1 MKKLISRYWLVLV
14 ALVSVCMFTAC
25 SSDDDDAVTP
35 VFPQVKTIAGAA
47 GEVKEFTFD
56 ANESW
61 SLSSNKIWCK
71 IAQNDAENGFV
82 INGTAGKQTVKVTLT
97 DDDAS
102 KDLSV
107 AQLNLKMGGQEV
119 TIAEIHRSAAGY
131 ELKVYVR
138 TSPDADPID
147 ITETGIEAGY
157 NKYSKF
163 YVESNFRFAVTNTPE
178 WVELEGGFMVGVPN
192 KQVASGIM
200 FKEGVKNAKYA
211 IDKSEGESITFASQ
225 DGKAEVTIPV
235 YYNGMAP
242 DDIDIVYPA
251 KDSQWAVWTVSLD
264 GKLFTQNSSSL
275 TYHDYLPFPIKVLND
290 GIQLVV
296 FEKAGE
302 KDNEVLKEDQTG
314 AVQLKGEKGNM
325 KLTVAPLTSGSRKFV
340 AYALPKAVY
349 ESLENGLDDMLDNNF
364 TEVKTDYD
372 RYFLLEL
379 EQKENKAE
387 AGDESAAPII
397 KLMNYLDVACTKDV
411 NGMYKEVASSYLN
424 YNGDEIYVASVEV
437 GSSLTVN
444 PNIKNWDPT
453 TMMETGYLY
462 MIGSD
467 GQEIVPEPS
476 MDENENWIF
485 AFLLPDTAP
494 VYMAFQD
501 NGKVVKVLVVEPTYN
516 QSKKHTSFSK
526 ISK

>member
-1 MKKLISRYWLVLV
+1 MNKLISKYWLALV
-14 ALVSVCMFTAC
+14 ALVSVCMFSAC
-25 SSDDDDAVTP
+25 SSDDDAVTP
-35 VFPQVKTIAGAA
+35 VFPQVQTISGAA
-47 GEVKEFTFD
+47 GDVKEFTFD

-71 IAQNDAENGFV
+71 IAQNDAEKGFV

-192 KQVASGIM
+192 KQVAGGVM

-242 DDIDIVYPA
+242 DDINIEHPT
-251 KDSQWAVWTVSLD
+251 KTPWAVWTVSLD
-264 GKLFTQNSSSL
+264 GKLFTQNSSNLTGESSNDF

-290 GIQLVV
+290 DIQLVV
-296 FEKAGE
+296 FEKDDKG
-302 KDNEVLKEDQTG
+302 LKEDQ
-314 AVQLKGEKGNM
+314 
-325 KLTVAPLTSGSRKFV
+325 RR
-340 AYALPKAVY
+340 ALP
-349 ESLENGLDDMLDNNF
+349 
-364 TEVKTDYD
+364 
-372 RYFLLEL
+372 
-379 EQKENKAE
+379 
-387 AGDESAAPII
+387 
-397 KLMNYLDVACTKDV
+397 C
-411 NGMYKEVASSYLN
+411 
-424 YNGDEIYVASVEV
+424 
-437 GSSLTVN
+437 
-444 PNIKNWDPT
+444 
-453 TMMETGYLY
+453 
-462 MIGSD
+462 
-467 GQEIVPEPS
+467 
-476 MDENENWIF
+476 
-485 AFLLPDTAP
+485 
-494 VYMAFQD
+494 
-501 NGKVVKVLVVEPTYN
+501 
-516 QSKKHTSFSK
+516 
-526 ISK
+526 

>member
-1 MKKLISRYWLVLV
+1 MQIYSSKKQKNKMKKLISRYWLVLV
-14 ALVSVCMFTAC
+14 ALVSVCMLTAC

-35 VFPQVKTIAGAA
+35 VFPQVQTIAGAA
-47 GEVKEFTFD
+47 GDVKEFTFD

-71 IAQNDAENGFV
+71 IAQNDAEKGFV

-192 KQVASGIM
+192 KQVAGGVM

-225 DGKAEVTIPV
+225 DGKAEVTILYIIMVWLLMISISNILQKRHGLYGPCRWT
-235 YYNGMAP
+235 ASCSHRTAQILQASRQTTLP
-242 DDIDIVYPA
+242 ITTIFL
-251 KDSQWAVWTVSLD
+251 SQSRCLT
-264 GKLFTQNSSSL
+264 TTSSL
-275 TYHDYLPFPIKVLND
+275 WC
-290 GIQLVV
+290 
-296 FEKAGE
+296 
-302 KDNEVLKEDQTG
+302 
-314 AVQLKGEKGNM
+314 
-325 KLTVAPLTSGSRKFV
+325 SRK
-340 AYALPKAVY
+340 
-349 ESLENGLDDMLDNNF
+349 
-364 TEVKTDYD
+364 
-372 RYFLLEL
+372 
-379 EQKENKAE
+379 
-387 AGDESAAPII
+387 
-397 KLMNYLDVACTKDV
+397 
-411 NGMYKEVASSYLN
+411 
-424 YNGDEIYVASVEV
+424 
-437 GSSLTVN
+437 
-444 PNIKNWDPT
+444 
-453 TMMETGYLY
+453 
-462 MIGSD
+462 MIR
-467 GQEIVPEPS
+467 
-476 MDENENWIF
+476 
-485 AFLLPDTAP
+485 A
-494 VYMAFQD
+494 
-501 NGKVVKVLVVEPTYN
+501 
-516 QSKKHTSFSK
+516 
-526 ISK
+526 